1 MKAKPIT
8 IHAEKLR
15 KDRQYRTVVTID
27 YRSREVWI
35 QSRYN
40 ADLNAVPAWI
50 YHRHGVRYILPPT
63 VGVTKVRRILRTVQ
77 RDLQVVLDSYHTYV
91 RNGNVTG
98 GFSCDGYL
106 CEHWMG
112 SEFTK
117 AGEQF

>member
-1 MKAKPIT
+1 MRAKPIT

-27 YRSREVWI
+27 YRTRDVRI
-35 QSRYN
+35 QSLHN
-40 ADLNAVPAWI
+40 ADLNAVPEYI

-77 RDLQVVLDSYHTYV
+77 RDLKVVLDSYHTYV

-98 GFSCDGYL
+98 GFSCDGYV
-106 CEHWMG
+106 CQICMG
-112 SEFTK
+112 SEFRK